1 MGVSVLNFDTFDPD
15 AAARFASQVQNQSQ
29 GAPAA
34 PPANQSVAPPDFANM
49 STGSPAVPDAAA
61 VASSSPPVTPPIAG
75 VTPGTTIPE
84 QGAAQP
90 AAPAA
95 PAGPGLSP
103 QAQSLVDAADRV
115 MGQLGH
121 PTSMSQTTRN
131 NSTTITPGRPLAN
144 VNAEIGREAAAGQN
158 VDNAVLAHG
167 QAQDQRAE
175 AANVELQRGAQGSV
189 ERNTLAAEAA
199 KREQEDAAAR
209 VSQLQADLKAN
220 DESMDP
226 GHLVKS
232 MSTGVKIGTTI
243 LAALSGAFAA
253 ALGQGNA
260 NPVLGAINKQIDT
273 DIERQKAEISSGHI
287 RIGNQISEFMRKGY
301 DADAAEKLARDR
313 IESGVQQLTQLESQ
327 RVGAAGSNADAAQL
341 LTTQLGAQRQQ
352 RADDLL
358 ATTETKTQTSH
369 GSVTETKE
377 TSGVQG
383 GADALI
389 KGIKADLDVHEMLRS
404 GLTRPEFDAQA
415 EKVATKAEKVQQL
428 KAAAL
433 DAAKATGLTVTTDAS
448 GRQVLSGTPNSGS
461 RIMGVGKVIPS
472 FGTTDQ
478 RDAANN
484 AFARLEEAGKGF
496 LGKGQ
501 GERNFTFSNDASIV
515 GQLQD
520 VFDIANSA
528 EQGITA
534 GYSPFVVQA
543 YKRASGQSSGAPTVG
558 DAAPGVK
565 VR

>member
-49 STGSPAVPDAAA
+49 STGAPAVPDAAA
-61 VASSSPPVTPPIAG
+61 VASPSPPVTPPIAG
-75 VTPGTTIPE
+75 VTPGTTMPE

-103 QAQSLVDAADRV
+103 EAQSLTANADRIL
-115 MGQLGH
+115 GQLGH
-121 PTSMSQTTRN
+121 PTSMSQTTRS
-131 NSTTITPGRPLAN
+131 NSTTVAPGRPIAN

-189 ERNTLAAEAA
+189 ERSTLAAEAA
-199 KREQEDAAAR
+199 KREQDDAAAR
-209 VSQLQADLKAN
+209 VAQLQADLKAN

-243 LAALSGAFAA
+243 LAALSGAFSA

-260 NPVLGAINKQIDT
+260 NPVLGVINKQIDT
-273 DIERQKAEISSGHI
+273 DIERQKAEIASGHI

-327 RVGAAGSNADAAQL
+327 RVGAAGANADAAQL

-358 ATTETKTQTSH
+358 ATTETKTQTSR
-369 GSVTETKE
+369 GSVTETKN
-377 TSGVQG
+377 TTGAQG
-383 GADALI
+383 GVDAV
-389 KGIKADLDVHEMLRS
+389 IKAMKEGRDLHQMLQS
-404 GLTRPEFDAQA
+404 GLTQPEFDAQS
-415 EKVATKAEKVQQL
+415 EKLAGKAEKVNAF
-428 KAAAL
+428 KNSVEAAAR
-433 DAAKATGLTVTTDAS
+433 AAGLTITTDGS
-448 GRQVLSGTPNSGS
+448 GRKVLSGSPTSGS
-461 RIMGVGKVIPS
+461 IVPG
-472 FGTTDQ
+472 FG
-478 RDAANN
+478 RDKRQALND
-484 AFARLEEAGKGF
+484 AFSQLEEAGKGF
-496 LGKGQ
+496 LGADEAK
-501 GERNFTFSNDASIV
+501 RAFTFSGDSGITE
-515 GQLQD
+515 QLQHALD
-520 VFDIANSA
+520 VSQSA
-528 EQGITA
+528 DQGITA
-534 GYSPFVVQA
+534 GFSPYVVQS
-543 YKRASGQSSGAPTVG
+543 YKNASGQSSSAPTAG
-558 DAAPGVK
+558 GGLA